1 MDSNPELF
9 PENVI
14 NETRESLAILFP
26 TENQSGAYL
35 KKYNPEILK
44 GSDYPFGIPQ
54 RNWNDISV
62 WRARM
67 GEIYSIYLMPTTTLW
82 GKIHDQ
88 RNRAE
93 WMKFWVI
100 GVLLVVMTFV
110 FGCIASATAIAT
122 AVYTRQ
128 LLMLTLDAASSAASS
143 ASLCSAASASI
154 ASASSSAARTA
165 AQRFA
170 TRF

>member
-88 RNRAE
+88 RQYDPNANQGGE
-93 WMKFWVI
+93 MTEHAPDF
-100 GVLLVVMTFV
+100 VVAGRLGQYGWFHK
-110 FGCIASATAIAT
+110 
-122 AVYTRQ
+122 
-128 LLMLTLDAASSAASS
+128 L
-143 ASLCSAASASI
+143 
-154 ASASSSAARTA
+154 
-165 AQRFA
+165 
-170 TRF
+170 